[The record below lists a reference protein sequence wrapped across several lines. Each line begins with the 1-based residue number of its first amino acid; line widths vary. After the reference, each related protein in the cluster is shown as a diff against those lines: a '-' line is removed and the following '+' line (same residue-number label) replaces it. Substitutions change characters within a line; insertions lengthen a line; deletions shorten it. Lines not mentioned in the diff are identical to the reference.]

1 MVSTLNILVP
11 PIAQKKVIF
20 ITLLTTSH
28 LQANEEI
35 WKDIFV
41 FILGIIIW
49 WMWIRSIFFR
59 NISLTHDIKYY
70 MMWRNIL
77 LCVQG
82 WKIKMDGKWTLN

>member
-49 WMWIRSIFFR
+49 
-59 NISLTHDIKYY
+59 
-70 MMWRNIL
+70 
-77 LCVQG
+77 
-82 WKIKMDGKWTLN
+82 